1 VPDFVAIIAGFEA
14 RSVFG
19 RAQGHGKAGSTP
31 PGNVLES
38 PEIQARLRVVRSIF
52 STLFALLGNRFQEF
66 GSKSSTSPLEG
77 QVLETG
83 TG

>member
-14 RSVFG
+14 RSIFG
-19 RAQGHGKAGSTP
+19 LGLVR
-31 PGNVLES
+31 
-38 PEIQARLRVVRSIF
+38 PEAVPARARLRVVWSIAIDYF
-52 STLFALLGNRFQEF
+52 DIFALLGNRFQGF
-66 GSKSSTSPLEG
+66 GSKSSTSPFEG